1 MNVHT
6 DIQIIRQNGKPAFA
20 VVPYNK
26 WLELTGSDE
35 DENIYIPHE
44 VIGYQ
49 LKEDLSLIAAWRKH
63 LKITQKE
70 LAAKTGM
77 TQPAIAQIEKQDSK
91 TQAKTLKK
99 IAVAM
104 GLDTEQLTD

>member
-1 MNVHT
+1 
-6 DIQIIRQNGKPAFA
+6 
-20 VVPYNK
+20 VVSYDK
-26 WLELTGSDE
+26 WLELTHSE
-35 DENIYIPHE
+35 DEKIYIPHE
-44 VIGYQ
+44 VVGYQ
-49 LKEDLSLIAAWRKH
+49 LKEGLSLIAAWRKH

-91 TQAKTLKK
+91 PQAKTLEK

-104 GLDTEQLTD
+104 ELDVEQLTD

>member
-6 DIQIIRQNGKPAFA
+6 DIQIIRQGGKPAFA
-20 VVPYNK
+20 VVPYDK
-26 WLELTGSDE
+26 WLEITGSDE

-44 VIGYQ
+44 VVGYQ
-49 LKEDLSLIAAWRKH
+49 LKEGLSLIAAWRKH

-77 TQPAIAQIEKQDSK
+77 TQPAIAQTEKPGSK
-91 TQAKTLKK
+91 TQVKTLEK
-99 IAVAM
+99 IAMAM
-104 GLDTEQLTD
+104 GLDIEQLTE

>member
-6 DIQIIRQNGKPAFA
+6 DVQIIRQGGKPAFA
-20 VVPYNK
+20 VVPYDK
-26 WLELTGSDE
+26 WLELTGSE

-44 VIGYQ
+44 VVGYQ

-77 TQPAIAQIEKQDSK
+77 TQPAIAQIEKTDSK
-91 TQAKTLKK
+91 PQEKTLEK
-99 IAVAM
+99 IALAM
-104 GLDTEQLTD
+104 GLDVEQLND